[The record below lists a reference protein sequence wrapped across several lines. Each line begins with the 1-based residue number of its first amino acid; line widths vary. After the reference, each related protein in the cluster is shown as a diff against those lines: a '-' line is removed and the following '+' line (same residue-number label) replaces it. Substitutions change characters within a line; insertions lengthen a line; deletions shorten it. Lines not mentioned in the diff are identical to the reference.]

1 MGAGCNGGAAQS
13 GPHKQVFFPQTLP
26 ELFAIWKR
34 FPEAVPYA
42 GGTDLGKEQ
51 DRKYTLELPAAI
63 LSLDFLEELHH
74 FTRTE
79 RYIELG
85 SMVKLNDILTMGKI
99 VPHAF
104 TQAVARVASPEL
116 RNLATLGGTI
126 CHPVKGPDAAAA
138 LIALDARYELRS
150 AQASRWI
157 SASRFAAGPLTH
169 NPQEL
174 LIRIRVPLEQ
184 WDYTRYKRFEDQTL
198 AYASGGSMV
207 VLVRSQKNILT
218 DLRAVFAGES
228 VLRDKNSET
237 VLAGKRLPLDRR
249 DAAHFIDL
257 WKTFLAAA
265 EGLDPFLKARIVHFI
280 EASIREL
287 TD

>member
-1 MGAGCNGGAAQS
+1 MDGGYNGDAAQG
-13 GPHKQVFFPQTLP
+13 GPHKQVFFPRTLP
-26 ELFAIWKR
+26 ELFTVWKR
-34 FPEAVPYA
+34 FPDAVPYA
-42 GGTDLGKEQ
+42 GGTDLGKGQE
-51 DRKYTLELPAAI
+51 RKYSLELPAAI
-63 LSLDFLEELHH
+63 LSLNFLEELHH

-104 TQAVARVASPEL
+104 TQAVARIASVEL
-116 RNLATLGGTI
+116 RNLATLGGNI
-126 CHPVKGPDAAAA
+126 CHPVKGPDASAA

-157 SASRFAAGPLTH
+157 SASRFASGPSAA

-174 LIRIRVPLEQ
+174 LVRIRIPLEQ
-184 WDYTRYKRFEDQTL
+184 WDYTRYTRFEDRSL

-207 VLVRSQKNILT
+207 VLARSQKNILT

-237 VLAGKRLPLDRR
+237 ALAGKRLPLDRR

-257 WKTFLAAA
+257 WKTYLSAA
-265 EGLDPFLKARIVHFI
+265 EGPDPFLKARIVHGI